1 MSEQRSDGDA
11 AALRIEV
18 ERLRELVG
26 PCEISYTDLR
36 QDLLAARDVAKG
48 AEAAAGV
55 LRGRVAELE
64 VALARARQDQDHFQ
78 RMVTN
83 RFQSTA
89 GRVSRSVRSR
99 FF

>member
-1 MSEQRSDGDA
+1 MAESSSEGDLS
-11 AALRIEV
+11 ALRADV
-18 ERLRELVG
+18 ARLRGLVG
-26 PCEISYTDLR
+26 PSELSYDDLR

-55 LRGRVAELE
+55 LRGQVAELE

-78 RMVTN
+78 RMVSV
-83 RFQSTA
+83 RLQSTV
-89 GRVSRSVRSR
+89 GRFSRSVRSR

>member
-1 MSEQRSDGDA
+1 MAESSPEGDLS
-11 AALRIEV
+11 ALRAEV
-18 ERLRELVG
+18 ARLRELVG
-26 PCEISYTDLR
+26 PSESSYDDLR
-36 QDLLAARDVAKG
+36 QDLLAAADVAKG

-55 LRGRVAELE
+55 LRGRVVELE

-83 RFQSTA
+83 RLQSTA

>member
-1 MSEQRSDGDA
+1 MSEQRSGDDV
-11 AALRIEV
+11 AALRAEV
-18 ERLRELVG
+18 ERLRQLVG
-26 PCEISYTDLR
+26 PSEQSYDDLC

-55 LRGRVAELE
+55 LRGQVVELH

-78 RMVTN
+78 RMLAI
-83 RFQSTA
+83 RLQLTA
-89 GRVSRSVRSR
+89 DRVSRSVRSR